1 MKDDLFDSNSVAKGA
16 DYPERQQQKHA
27 CEVEEEVPDELIH
40 KRCHLRIGISKP
52 GKHFFDQQKVVF
64 FWISPYLGQQ

>member
-1 MKDDLFDSNSVAKGA
+1 MKDDLFDSNSVAKGP